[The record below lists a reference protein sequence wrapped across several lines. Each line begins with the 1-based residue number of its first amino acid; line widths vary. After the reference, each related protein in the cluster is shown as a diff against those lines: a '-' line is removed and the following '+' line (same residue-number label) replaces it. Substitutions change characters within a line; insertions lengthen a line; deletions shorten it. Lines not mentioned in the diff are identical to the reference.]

1 MSTATATAPTPA
13 SEPVSSGVPR
23 SDFPTW
29 LPPMLVKELRQG
41 LRTRGFVGA
50 FVVFQLLMALMMI
63 GTVTSASLGNE
74 AARAATASTVNSFF
88 WTLLTVQLLLVT
100 PVRALG
106 ALQSEIDSRTLD
118 LLLLTRLSAWRIVV
132 GKWASLVAQSA
143 LLLVAMLPYGIV
155 RYFGGSV
162 DLVGDALT
170 CVALLGGC
178 AVITAIMLWAS
189 GLPKAV
195 RLIVPVIAIFGGQ
208 LWRPLTMSFGARS
221 PFGSWSGGDAALLWF
236 NGALMLVFFLVA
248 AVRRIA
254 PVAESHALLARGL
267 PLLALLP
274 VPLLPQLT
282 TNAVA
287 AGQLVF
293 AGIFLAVVC
302 MIELASLRLPMA
314 AHWRAWARRGTF
326 GRFAG
331 RLFLPGWP
339 SALLYASL
347 VCAIVVLAAYS
358 LGLPTPGQA
367 QRLIWI
373 AVLALGA
380 LVLPTVVLS
389 MFEQRAAKS
398 PGALYGLV
406 FGAMSTLA
414 AIAAAMSSMFPVKY
428 TGFETFA
435 RVLPVSGLWLS
446 LGNDPL
452 DTSVMVGQAAF
463 VAIVLG
469 VAFTQ
474 SRLYWRMLALHEV
487 RDRTNPAA

>member
-1 MSTATATAPTPA
+1 MSTAASQPISPPA
-13 SEPVSSGVPR
+13 LPSAVAAR

-100 PVRALG
+100 PARALG
-106 ALQSEIDSRTLD
+106 ALQSEIDARTLD
-118 LLLLTRLSAWRIVV
+118 LLLLTRLTAWRVVV

-170 CVALLGGC
+170 CLALLGGC

-195 RLIVPVIAIFGGQ
+195 RIIVPVIAIFGGQ
-208 LWRPLTMSFGARS
+208 RWRPLATGFSGPGFGYAITRPES
-221 PFGSWSGGDAALLWF
+221 ALLAF
-236 NGALMLVFFLVA
+236 NGALVLVFFLVA

-254 PVAESHALLARGL
+254 PVAENHALLARGL

-274 VPLLPQLT
+274 VPFLSFLST
-282 TNAVA
+282 KAAA

-293 AGIFLAVVC
+293 AGIFLGIVG

-314 AHWRAWARRGTF
+314 AHWRVWAGRGTF
-326 GRFAG
+326 GRFVG
-331 RLFLPGWP
+331 RFLLPGWP
-339 SALLYASL
+339 SALLYVSL
-347 VCAIVVLAAYS
+347 ACVLVVTAAFF
-358 LGLPTPGQA
+358 LGLPTPGEA
-367 QRLIWI
+367 QRVIWI
-373 AVLALGA
+373 ALLALGA
-380 LVLPTVVLS
+380 LVLPAVALS
-389 MFEQRAAKS
+389 LFEARATKS
-398 PGALYGLV
+398 PGAIYGLV
-406 FGAMSTLA
+406 FISLSTFG

-428 TGFETFA
+428 TGFESFA
-435 RVLPVSGLWLS
+435 RILPVSGLWLS
-446 LGNDPL
+446 LGRTEL
-452 DTSVMVGQAAF
+452 DTPVMIGQAAF
-463 VAIVLG
+463 VGLVLF
-469 VAFTQ
+469 VAFVQ
-474 SRLYWRMLALHEV
+474 SRLYWRSLALHEV
-487 RDRTNPAA
+487 RDRTRGPDA